1 MFIPHI
7 YINGWSPFRGF
18 DENEIF
24 YHGGTAV
31 AIQAGLLSRD
41 EIRISIERMQENV
54 KLAGAQ
60 SIGITLYP
68 PYPEGAFMNKGLAP
82 FSYQNG
88 GDRTWFGARMITALV
103 QYDFVEEA
111 FEEVKPMV
119 DRVVENDGFYEWYTI
134 EGEPKGSGVFRG
146 SAGALMEAIEATR
159 MWATENAN

>member
-1 MFIPHI
+1 MVAYLFIPHI

-60 SIGITLYP
+60 SIGLTLYP
-68 PYPEGAFMNKGLAP
+68 PYPEKVLLPFHIKMEATGPGLA
-82 FSYQNG
+82 
-88 GDRTWFGARMITALV
+88 R
-103 QYDFVEEA
+103 E
-111 FEEVKPMV
+111 
-119 DRVVENDGFYEWYTI
+119 
-134 EGEPKGSGVFRG
+134 
-146 SAGALMEAIEATR
+146 
-159 MWATENAN
+159 

>member
-1 MFIPHI
+1 
-7 YINGWSPFRGF
+7 
-18 DENEIF
+18 
-24 YHGGTAV
+24 
-31 AIQAGLLSRD
+31 
-41 EIRISIERMQENV
+41 
-54 KLAGAQ
+54 
-60 SIGITLYP
+60 
-68 PYPEGAFMNKGLAP
+68 
-82 FSYQNG
+82 
-88 GDRTWFGARMITALV
+88 RMITALV